1 MLLEKIERMNTA
13 LIIAFVAQLVSTVV
27 GQTPSPTTAVTP
39 WLVGEGTFVVVG
51 DDIFTGS
58 LQVSHNIGGL
68 VNASYAEA
76 VIVEL
81 LDPSCTTELNSTG
94 SVIGLN
100 TTGYSGSPFVYDVN
114 VEETLIASDP
124 NFVFIDTADPLTGNS
139 KGSLKFCT
147 RVTTVEGPVQVAF
160 RETIFELIFDLT
172 DNDITLNN
180 IVVGNNV
187 IDSFVTL
194 VETDFQI
201 ATCLCD
207 SSGACVANPDPI
219 GATDPLKICLEPTTT
234 AKNLPVH
241 ISNLNLQLATPTFT
255 YEPVAFGSEAPEGDA
270 ITSLNNFGD
279 TVQVTT
285 MVVAQFFIQGAPELE
300 AGGNCFLEFDSSKQ
314 QLPMFVGYGMNIV
327 LAVEAPQ
334 MGCLQKVVDRVKNM
348 FKTPLGDGV
357 GGAISGVVDGVEGT
371 VSGVVDGVE
380 GAVSGAVDGVEGAV
394 SGAVESAS
402 GIFDGIQTQGI
413 LNFRSSP

>member
-1 MLLEKIERMNTA
+1 MMNTA
-13 LIIAFVAQLVSTVV
+13 LTIALVAQLISTVV
-27 GQTPSPTTAVTP
+27 GQTPSPTAAVTP

-51 DDIFTGS
+51 DDVFTGS
-58 LQVSHNIGGL
+58 LQVSHEIGGL

-76 VIVEL
+76 VTVEL
-81 LDPSCTTELNSTG
+81 FDPSCTTELNLTG
-94 SVIGLN
+94 SVIGVN

-139 KGSLKFCT
+139 KGSIKFCT
-147 RVTTVEGPVQVAF
+147 RVTTVEGPVKVAF

-180 IVVGNNV
+180 IVVGDNV

-194 VETDFQI
+194 VETDFKI
-201 ATCLCD
+201 ETCLCD
-207 SSGACVANPDPI
+207 SSGACVANPDPL
-219 GATDPLKICLEPTTT
+219 GATDPLKMCLKPTTT

-241 ISNLNLQLATPTFT
+241 ISNFNLMLATPTFT
-255 YEPVAFGSEAPEGDA
+255 YEPVAFGSEAPAGDA
-270 ITSLNNFGD
+270 ITSVNNFGE

-285 MVVAQFFIQGAPELE
+285 MVVAQFYIEGAPKIE

-314 QLPMFVGYGMNIV
+314 QLPMFVGYGMNII
-327 LAVEAPQ
+327 LAVEAPR
-334 MGCLQKVVDRVKNM
+334 MGCLQKLVETVKNM

-357 GGAISGVVDGVEGT
+357 GGAISGVVDGVGGA

-380 GAVSGAVDGVEGAV
+380 GTVSGAVDAVEGTV
-394 SGAVESAS
+394 SGAVDAAS
-402 GIFDGIQTQGI
+402 GIIDGIQTPGI
-413 LNFRSSP
+413 LDFRSSP